1 MAKPIRTV
9 ATRNEDILLVCRK
22 CMRKLDG
29 GFGPDGDLPLDK
41 ALKRELGLGKD
52 RKARVRLVRAPCFD
66 LCPKGAVTLV
76 KGSAP
81 EKLYVVPKGADTADV
96 AAALGLDAC

>member
-9 ATRNEDILLVCRK
+9 ATRNEELLLVCRK

-41 ALKRELGLGKD
+41 ALRRELGLGKG

-66 LCPKGAVTLV
+66 LCPKGAVTV
-76 KGSAP
+76 ARGSAP
-81 EKLYVVPKGADTADV
+81 DRLYVVPKGARAAQV
-96 AAALGLDAC
+96 ATALGLAKS